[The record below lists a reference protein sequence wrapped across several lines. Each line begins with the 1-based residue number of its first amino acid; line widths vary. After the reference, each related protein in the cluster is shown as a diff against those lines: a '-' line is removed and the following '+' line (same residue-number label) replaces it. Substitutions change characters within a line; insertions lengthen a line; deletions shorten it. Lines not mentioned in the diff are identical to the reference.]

1 MTAQVKNTSMT
12 AALLR
17 RKGLACVLYCVL
29 QLTLS
34 IQKKMEENSTY

>member
-1 MTAQVKNTSMT
+1 MTAQVKNTSVT
-12 AALLR
+12 PALVR
-17 RKGLACVLYCVL
+17 RKRLACVLYRVL